1 MGRADAMAPM
11 MALTQS
17 LDLLFVE
24 LHVYLILARAAYPA
38 PSRPSLLLYTV
49 AGGVLVGCRLAGRM
63 T

>member
-38 PSRPSLLLYTV
+38 PRPSLLLYTV

>member
-24 LHVYLILARAAYPA
+24 FHVYLILARAAYPA
-38 PSRPSLLLYTV
+38 RRPYSTPWR
-49 AGGVLVGCRLAGRM
+49 AG
-63 T
+63 